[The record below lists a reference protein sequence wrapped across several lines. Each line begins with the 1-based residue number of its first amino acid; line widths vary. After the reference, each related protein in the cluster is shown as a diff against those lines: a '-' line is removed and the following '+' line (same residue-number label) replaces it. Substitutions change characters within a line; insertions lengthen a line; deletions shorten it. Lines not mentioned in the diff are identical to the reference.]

1 MSDETTGATMTEEAE
16 PITVASLEASAPVE
30 AAQTNGIA
38 PAPAEESAAPVV
50 ELTAPETE
58 ISVPAADV
66 SAPVAEAP
74 APAESAAPMVQLSAP
89 LEETETVAEEELE
102 QMPPLDEIEV
112 PGSEQEPRR
121 GGGGGGGRGRGR
133 RNNDEDADGLRA
145 GQLVSGTVVHIDS
158 EGVLVDVGMKSE
170 GLIRPNELSREPV
183 ANMEDVVKV
192 GDKIDVIV
200 LDPEGKD
207 GNVLLSKKRADFE
220 RAWDKVQ
227 EALVDGR
234 ILTAMV
240 DDRVRGGLVVNL
252 GIRGFVPASHVGNG
266 KIKNIE
272 KYVGQSVPLKVLE
285 VDRANRKVVLS
296 HKLATE
302 EERENEKKATLGA
315 LGEGQVRT
323 GTVRRVAD
331 YGAFVDLGGIDGLL
345 HVSEMSWTRVKH
357 PSDVLK
363 VGDQIQVMI
372 LRLNLDQGRISLGM
386 RQILPDPWQEA
397 ATKYHVGDT
406 VEGEVTRL
414 VPFGAFVLLEGGIEG
429 IIPNSELAHRRIAK
443 PADVVEQ
450 GQQVQI
456 KVIDIRPDE
465 RRMTLSL
472 RALQPREADTGGG
485 YRDRERTDNRGP
497 APGGGAPGGQ
507 GGPGG
512 APAPATSDEGG
523 RREKRGGDRRGGG
536 GGGRR
541 EDDDFRQYVG
551 RPDSGG
557 GMTIGDMFPELM
569 SASRGAGGG
578 GGKKEKRRR
587 PVEEEEED
595 LSTIDFEAEASAE
608 DATGEAEAIPV
619 AILAE
624 TSAPIVTIGQVAGVE
639 NTDDTTEEETS

>member
-1 MSDETTGATMTEEAE
+1 MSDETTGATTTAEAE
-16 PITVASLEASAPVE
+16 PVSVPPVETSAPVE
-30 AAQTNGIA
+30 VAQTNGLASA
-38 PAPAEESAAPVV
+38 PAAESAAPVT
-50 ELTAPETE
+50 ELT
-58 ISVPAADV
+58 
-66 SAPVAEAP
+66 APVAEASVP
-74 APAESAAPMVQLSAP
+74 EPELTM
-89 LEETETVAEEELE
+89 EDYLE

-112 PGSEQEPRR
+112 PGADSEPRR
-121 GGGGGGGRGRGR
+121 GGGRGRGR
-133 RNNDEDADGLRA
+133 RNNDDDADSLRA
-145 GQLVSGTVVHIDS
+145 GQLVTGTVVHIDS

-183 ANMEDVVKV
+183 QNMEDVVKV
-192 GDKIDVIV
+192 GDKVDVIV

-234 ILTAMV
+234 ILSAMV

-272 KYVGQSVPLKVLE
+272 KYVGQSIPLKVLE

-302 EERENEKKATLGA
+302 EEREREKKETLGA

-372 LRLNLDQGRISLGM
+372 LRLSLDQGRISLGM

-397 ATKYHVGDT
+397 AAKYQVGDT

-443 PADVVEQ
+443 PADVVDQ
-450 GQQVQI
+450 GQQVQV
-456 KVIDIRPDE
+456 KVIDVRPDE

-472 RALQPREADTGGG
+472 RALQPREADTG
-485 YRDRERTDNRGP
+485 YRDRPERTGPP
-497 APGGGAPGGQ
+497 APGGATP
-507 GGPGG
+507 PP
-512 APAPATSDEGG
+512 PAADDASGG
-523 RREKRGGDRRGGG
+523 RREKRGDRRG

-541 EDDDFRQYVG
+541 EDDDFRQYMG
-551 RPDSGG
+551 RGDSGGGG

-569 SASRGAGGG
+569 SASRGT
-578 GGKKEKRRR
+578 GKKEKRRR
-587 PVEEEEED
+587 PVEEDDDD
-595 LSTIDFEAEASAE
+595 LSNLDF
-608 DATGEAEAIPV
+608 D
-619 AILAE
+619 
-624 TSAPIVTIGQVAGVE
+624 VE
-639 NTDDTTEEETS
+639 ETTEEPATTETAEQE

>member
-1 MSDETTGATMTEEAE
+1 MSDETTGVMTTAEAE
-16 PITVASLEASAPVE
+16 PTLAAPLDASATVE
-30 AAQTNGIA
+30 PAQTNGFA
-38 PAPAEESAAPVV
+38 PAAPSEPEAS
-50 ELTAPETE
+50 ELETM
-58 ISVPAADV
+58 D
-66 SAPVAEAP
+66 
-74 APAESAAPMVQLSAP
+74 M
-89 LEETETVAEEELE
+89 E

-112 PGSEQEPRR
+112 PGSESEPRR
-121 GGGGGGGRGRGR
+121 GGRGR
-133 RNNDEDADGLRA
+133 RGEDSGDSLRA
-145 GQLVSGTVVHIDS
+145 GQLVTGTVVHIDS

-170 GLIRPNELSREPV
+170 GLIRPNELARDPV

-192 GDKIDVIV
+192 GDKVDVIV

-234 ILTAMV
+234 ILQAMV

-272 KYVGQSVPLKVLE
+272 KYVGQSIPLKVLE

-302 EERENEKKATLGA
+302 EEREKEKKETLGA

-397 ATKYHVGDT
+397 AAKYHVGDT

-443 PADVVEQ
+443 PSDVVEQ

-472 RALQPREADTGGG
+472 RALQPREAAPQGE
-485 YRDRERTDNRGP
+485 YRDRGP
-497 APGGGAPGGQ
+497 APVSGGGGN
-507 GGPGG
+507 
-512 APAPATSDEGG
+512 APAPATSGEDAGG
-523 RREKRGGDRRGGG
+523 RREKRDRRRGRDDEGGG
-536 GGGRR
+536 
-541 EDDDFRQYVG
+541 DFRQYMG
-551 RPDSGG
+551 RGDSGG
-557 GMTIGDMFPELM
+557 GGVTLGDMFPELM
-569 SASRGAGGG
+569 SASRPVAAKAGG
-578 GGKKEKRRR
+578 KRRR
-587 PVEEEEED
+587 NVEEEDED
-595 LSTIDFEAEASAE
+595 LSAIDFDAEE
-608 DATGEAEAIPV
+608 PTPEATGDPIV
-619 AILAE
+619 AALPE
-624 TSAPIVTIGQVAGVE
+624 TPEPVTIGMTVE
-639 NTDDTTEEETS
+639 TKAEATETNE